1 MNLAMSNNSSIA
13 RVPDRSALARV
24 FGTAG
29 RGLAAFVLVT
39 VTAGFGS
46 CSGGGN
52 APNYVLTG
60 SVSGLLPG
68 HSVVLQNYDSD
79 TATVSAN
86 GWQFLAVR
94 WLRSRVGTQRSLEIR
109 PAGAMIDCFS
119 AVLKANTTR
128 RATRILTGWSR
139 PAPLKNEAK

>member
-1 MNLAMSNNSSIA
+1 MSNNSSKA
-13 RVPDRSALARV
+13 RVPDRSATAHV
-24 FGTAG
+24 FGIAAKW
-29 RGLAAFVLVT
+29 LAAPALVT

-86 GWQFLAVR
+86 GSFEFSTPLAGGAPYSVTVRTQPIGENCAAVVSLNGQF
-94 WLRSRVGTQRSLEIR
+94 T
-109 PAGAMIDCFS
+109 FS
-119 AVLKANTTR
+119 APVAYQ
-128 RATRILTGWSR
+128 
-139 PAPLKNEAK
+139 